1 MESLP
6 PDSYWMRRAAMRQGV
21 YDQLDSRMMRQ
32 LSRAYDEAHTE
43 ISAEIQR
50 LIARY
55 AKRWGLSHRD
65 AMMILQEPTT
75 PAEWRRLRKLVA
87 ALEDSPIK
95 GSIEARL
102 NAPGYRYR
110 ISNLEALRES
120 ANAICAKLGTKELE
134 LGRNVLEDVGKEAYM
149 RTAYDMQHGM
159 ELGWNASGISERR
172 LRLIL
177 RENWSGTRY
186 SERVWGN
193 TRKLS
198 EKLNR
203 SITTGMMA
211 GKSHQRIVR
220 ELMHDFGVGK
230 FAAERL
236 VVTETAY
243 VANQAE
249 LESYMDSGVEQ
260 YQFIA
265 VFDEKTSEICRAH
278 SSKVY
283 RVEDAI
289 PGKNFPPLHPWCR
302 SNTIPVYGD
311 DWLATLTRTVKD
323 SKGKI
328 VEIPGTW
335 NYARWQEW
343 QAAGCPP
350 VERFEEK
357 QQQEALER
365 LAEARKADL
374 RAHPEKALP
383 GAESATAADRKFHSY
398 LFNREKPDGWAKGI
412 AFERNLG
419 YNISNWN
426 GLKTE
431 ILQAAKEYPADKTR
445 ANEHGNLYEQL
456 AVIRGPNGRLA
467 NVKIGWIEQ
476 GQETRM
482 TTAFI
487 EGVRNR
493 GS

>member
-1 MESLP
+1 MASLP
-6 PDSYWMRRAAMRQGV
+6 PDAYWTRRAAMRQGA
-21 YDQLDSRMMRQ
+21 YDQLDNRMLRQ
-32 LSRAYDEAHTE
+32 LSRAYDEAHAE

-110 ISNLEALRES
+110 ISNLEALQES

-177 RENWSGTRY
+177 RENWSGSPY

-203 SITTGMMA
+203 SITTGLMA
-211 GKSHQRIVR
+211 GKDHKRIVR
-220 ELMHDFGVGK
+220 ELMHEFGVGK

-249 LESYMDSGVEQ
+249 LESYMDSGVER

-283 RVEDAI
+283 RVEDAK
-289 PGKNFPPLHPWCR
+289 PGVNVPPLHPWCR
-302 SNTIPVYGD
+302 STIVPVYD
-311 DWLATLTRTVKD
+311 DSWLEKTTFAVKD
-323 SKGKI
+323 RKGKV

-335 NYARWQEW
+335 NYARWEEW

-350 VERFEEK
+350 I
-357 QQQEALER
+357 
-365 LAEARKADL
+365 
-374 RAHPEKALP
+374 
-383 GAESATAADRKFHSY
+383 AA
-398 LFNREKPDGWAKGI
+398 
-412 AFERNLG
+412 
-419 YNISNWN
+419 
-426 GLKTE
+426 
-431 ILQAAKEYPADKTR
+431 
-445 ANEHGNLYEQL
+445 
-456 AVIRGPNGRLA
+456 
-467 NVKIGWIEQ
+467 
-476 GQETRM
+476 
-482 TTAFI
+482 
-487 EGVRNR
+487 
-493 GS
+493 